1 MNIFKNKL
9 FHQIPQGNVG
19 QCRLEVLVFD
29 YDQFSVSF
37 PPKSNIIPPKLKV
50 DECIGYCSLTLG
62 RLAAVSSSRSQPTIL
77 WAEVLPFDED
87 NGV

>member
-1 MNIFKNKL
+1 M
-9 FHQIPQGNVG
+9 G

-29 YDQFSVSF
+29 YDQFSVKTEF
-37 PPKSNIIPPKLKV
+37 PLIPIRHVQV

-62 RLAAVSSSRSQPTIL
+62 RLAAVSTARAQPTIL

-87 NGV
+87 NGVIF